1 VPGVILVT
9 GSTGRI
15 GREVAFGLVLKDIQL
30 RAMVHNGAGNEWLNW
45 SNVETVMGDF
55 AKPETL
61 DAALRGID
69 TAFLLSSAAAQQVE
83 LQNAFIDACVRNG
96 VKHVVKVS
104 AIGADAS
111 SPCRFMRW
119 HAETEAYLAASGMR
133 ATILR
138 PNLFFDGIVTSK
150 ATIVSKNVINGA
162 LDPKTRVS
170 MVDSRDVAAV
180 AAVKLLEAAGPNETL
195 EVTGAQALT
204 QPDVAGAVSR
214 LVERPVV
221 YEQLSVD
228 DYVSV
233 LREAAVPAEIA
244 QGIAELHDWYNA
256 GGGERVVDTVER
268 VAGKTPTALDDYLF
282 RISRKLGHG

>member
-30 RAMVHNGAGNEWLNW
+30 RAMIHNGAGNEWLNW

-55 AKPETL
+55 AKPDTL
-61 DAALRGID
+61 DAALSGID
-69 TAFLLSSAAAQQVE
+69 KAFLLSSASPQQVE

-104 AIGADAS
+104 AMGADAAS
-111 SPCRFMRW
+111 SCRLMRW
-119 HAETEAYLAASGMR
+119 HAETEAYLKASGMR

-150 ATIVSKNVINGA
+150 QTIESENVIYGA
-162 LDPKTRVS
+162 LDPQVRVS
-170 MVDSRDVAAV
+170 MIDSRDVAAV
-180 AAVKLLEAAGPNETL
+180 AAAKLLEIDGPSETVD
-195 EVTGAQALT
+195 VTGAHALT
-204 QPDVAGAVSR
+204 QNDVAAAVSR
-214 LVERPVV
+214 LVERTVS
-221 YEQLSVD
+221 YTQLSAD
-228 DYVSV
+228 DYVSA
-233 LREAAVPAEIA
+233 LREAAVPAETA
-244 QGIAELHDWYNA
+244 QGIAEMHAWYNT
-256 GGGERVVDTVER
+256 GSGERVVDTVER
-268 VAGKTPTALDDYLF
+268 IAGKAPTTLDDYLF